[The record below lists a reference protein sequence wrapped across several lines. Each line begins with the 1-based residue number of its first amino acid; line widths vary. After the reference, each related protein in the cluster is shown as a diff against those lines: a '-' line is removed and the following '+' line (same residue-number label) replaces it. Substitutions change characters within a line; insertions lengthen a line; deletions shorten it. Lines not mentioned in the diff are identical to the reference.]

1 VLSALWGSAEA
12 ADTYLISITTSR
24 CDRDE
29 TLCIDPSL
37 LQLSTTAPDANIH
50 RIFPL
55 PRLSATPTLNPDHL
69 SPGKSNLDTPSI
81 RSTTTEFSSSPQM
94 HVDHATI
101 SQSSLPTMGSTCQ
114 EQGCSS
120 TVTFKDQ
127 KDLDRHFDSVHGID
141 FFTCRC
147 GKFVAR
153 KDNQDRHVRK
163 CRLTSTGPYR
173 CPCGD
178 TTDSAKR
185 HLRHISRRTRNR
197 QTRRFECC
205 SS

>member
-12 ADTYLISITTSR
+12 ADNYLLSITTSR

-37 LQLSTTAPDANIH
+37 LQLSTTAPDTNIH
-50 RIFPL
+50 RIYLL
-55 PRLSATPTLNPDHL
+55 PHLSATPTLSPDHL
-69 SPGKSNLDTPSI
+69 LPGQSNLDTPSI
-81 RSTTTEFSSSPQM
+81 SSATTEFSSSPKM

-101 SQSSLPTMGSTCQ
+101 CQSPPPTIRFTCQ
-114 EQGCSS
+114 EQDCSS
-120 TVTFKDQ
+120 TFSSQ
-127 KDLDRHFDSVHGID
+127 KDLDRHFDSVHGIH

-147 GKFVAR
+147 GKLEAR

-163 CRLTSTGPYR
+163 CRLTSTSPYR

-178 TTDSAKR
+178 TTDSAER
-185 HLRHISRRTRNR
+185 HLGHISRRTRNR